1 MTGARDPESG
11 RLDSEERDPES
22 GRLIRDE
29 ELDWAADHLDELRR
43 SVSEHCIRNQLLWS
57 GLAIGLAAH
66 VVGYLLKSSATGE
79 PIAVLADVLYTLGY
93 ALWTGVVVV
102 ALVEIIPAIK
112 ERQISTALDA
122 YEAALQSRA
131 RAKNNV
137 RPTEDTPKQR

>member
-1 MTGARDPESG
+1 MTGA
-11 RLDSEERDPES
+11 RDPES

-43 SVSEHCIRNQLLWS
+43 SASEHRIRSQLLWS

-66 VVGYLLKSSATGE
+66 VVGYLLKSSAIGE
-79 PIAVLADVLYTLGY
+79 PIAVLADVIYTLGY

-112 ERQISTALDA
+112 ERQISAALDA
-122 YEAALQSRA
+122 YEAALQTRA

-137 RPTEDTPKQR
+137 RPTQDTPRQR